1 MPPSLMLPQCLG
13 KVFHDLHAATVPV
26 LLRAVDALS
35 AGSWLTLT
43 EIARHWPG
51 ATHVAA
57 PLKVAD
63 RLLRSPVLGRHRG
76 TLYSAMAHWLI
87 RQERPLIVVDW
98 SDLKADGR
106 FKLLRAGMVAHGRTI
121 TLWEEVHPEKVAL
134 TVAVERAFIRT
145 LAGLLPAHC
154 RPIVVTDA
162 GFRRPWFRAITA
174 QGWDYVGRLRSNARM
189 QPQGADPADE
199 AQWVSCTD
207 LHRAV
212 SPSHGRDLG
221 AFRLCRTQSLDGR
234 VVLHAAANKGRHAV
248 TARGIRRTDT
258 ASQDAARAAREPW
271 VLITSLTAQT
281 ASAARVIQLYAR
293 RMTIEESFRDLKSG
307 ALGAGLEH
315 SLTHKRERLSN
326 LLVLFALAQFAAWL
340 TGWCEEQHGHGA
352 RLELQPK
359 PRRRHY
365 STIRLG
371 MEVLKR
377 PAWWPPK
384 KQLTLFIRRIA
395 SGPLNGLLN
404 ASMT

>member
-13 KVFHDLHAATVPV
+13 KVFDDLHAATVPV
-26 LLRAVDALS
+26 ILRAVDALS

-43 EIARHWPG
+43 EIARHWPD

-57 PLKVAD
+57 PVKAAD
-63 RLLRSPVLGRHRG
+63 RLLRSAVLKRHRG
-76 TLYSAMAHWLI
+76 ALYSAMAHWLI

-98 SDLKADGR
+98 SDLKADGS
-106 FKLLRAGMVAHGRTI
+106 FKLLRAGMILRGRTI

-134 TVAVERAFIRT
+134 TVAVEKAFI
-145 LAGLLPAHC
+145 LALASVLPAGC
-154 RPIVVTDA
+154 RPIVMTDA

-189 QPQGADPADE
+189 QPQSADPAD
-199 AQWVSCTD
+199 ATQWVSCAD
-207 LHRAV
+207 LHALV
-212 SPSHGRDLG
+212 SPSQGRDLG
-221 AFRLCRTQSLDGR
+221 AFRLCRTQSLDVR
-234 VVLHAAANKGRHAV
+234 VVLYAAANKGRHAT
-248 TARGIRRTDT
+248 TAKGIRRTDT
-258 ASQDAARAAREPW
+258 ESQDAARAAREPW
-271 VLITSLTAQT
+271 VLITSLATQA
-281 ASAARVIQLYAR
+281 ASAARIIQLYAR

-315 SLTHKRERLSN
+315 SLTHKRERLSS

-340 TGWCEEQHGHGA
+340 IGWCEEQGGRGG
-352 RLELQPK
+352 RLELQSK

-384 KQLTLFIRRIA
+384 QQLSLFLRRIA
-395 SGPLNGLLN
+395 KGPLDDLLN
-404 ASMT
+404 TPLT

>member
-13 KVFHDLHAATVPV
+13 KVFDDLHAATVPV
-26 LLRAVDALS
+26 MLRAVDALS

-43 EIARHWPG
+43 EIARHWPD

-57 PLKVAD
+57 PLKAAD
-63 RLLRSPVLGRHRG
+63 RLLRSAVLGRHRG
-76 TLYSAMAHWLI
+76 ALYSAMAHWLI
-87 RQERPLIVVDW
+87 RQERPVIVVDW
-98 SDLKADGR
+98 SDLKADGS
-106 FKLLRAGMVAHGRTI
+106 FKLLRAGLVSRGRTI

-134 TVAVERAFIRT
+134 TVAVEKAFIRT
-145 LAGLLPAHC
+145 LASLLPVGC

-162 GFRRPWFRAITA
+162 GFRRPWFRAITE

-189 QPQGADPADE
+189 QPQHANPAD
-199 AQWVSCTD
+199 ATQWVPCTD
-207 LHRAV
+207 LHKLV

-221 AFRLCRTQSLDGR
+221 AFRLCRTQSLDVR
-234 VVLHAAANKGRHAV
+234 VVLHAAANKGRHAT

-271 VLITSLTAQT
+271 VLITSLATEV

-326 LLVLFALAQFAAWL
+326 LLVLFALVQFAAWL
-340 TGWCEEQHGHGA
+340 IGWCEEQYGHGS

-377 PAWWPPK
+377 RAWWPPK
-384 KQLTLFIRRIA
+384 EQLSSFIRRIA
-395 SGPLNGLLN
+395 KGPLTGLLN
-404 ASMT
+404 ASLT